1 MATSDESIQLG
12 LVLFIMFLVCVAIG
26 LAVVFGLRAINK
38 VNKKAKREGFNTTTG
53 TKPAT
58 LNTDNMTTI
67 QSVLPVDQLDSMFA
81 RIEEM
86 KTEVRTRV
94 SQALPRG
101 LICMWGGQ
109 LPAPNGWAL
118 CDGTN
123 GTPDLSGKFILGA
136 SPNVNINIGDKSN
149 SGINYHDEYLSV
161 TLRENNLPPH
171 AHEIPGFKVMEGNTA
186 LKVRNAKPGF
196 GQPYYQYSSLAHK
209 EPVKGNSKN
218 TIGKNPGPIPKS
230 DGTLVNETTNQ
241 PVQIPKVPYYALA
254 YIMYLGLEA

>member
-1 MATSDESIQLG
+1 MATTDETIKLG
-12 LVLFIMFLVCVAIG
+12 LVLFIMFLVCVSIG
-26 LAVVFGLRAINK
+26 LTVVFGLRAINK
-38 VNKKAKREGFNTTTG
+38 VNKKAKLEGFNTTTG
-53 TKPAT
+53 SKPTT

-101 LICMWGGQ
+101 LICMWSGQ

-123 GTPDLSGKFILGA
+123 KTPDLSGKFILGA
-136 SPNVNINIGDKSN
+136 SPAVNINIGDKN
-149 SGINYHDEYLSV
+149 DSGLNYHDEFPSV

-171 AHEIPGFKVMEGNTA
+171 AHEIPAFRVMKGNTA
-186 LKVRNAKPGF
+186 LKVRNAKKGS
-196 GQPYYQYSSLAHK
+196 GQPFYQYASLAHK
-209 EPVKGNSKN
+209 YRPND